1 MIADM
6 LSHKKRNLI
15 VKELFLRDIIIK
27 LNISL
32 VFTTHFFFF
41 FFLPLFFFINST
53 HYFIM
58 EIPYKTEL
66 QQIAITNLS
75 DIYLR
80 DVMNLYKK

>member
-41 FFLPLFFFINST
+41 FAEPKVIRINST

-58 EIPYKTEL
+58 EIPYKREL